1 MLCQKD
7 TKFQRG
13 DRFYLKND
21 RTRRGTILRIA
32 RDDEFGCDLATWHF
46 DYYVVQM
53 DNGENAPIQ
62 TDEGGIAEDSDMVK
76 IVFQ

>member
-1 MLCQKD
+1 M
-7 TKFQRG
+7 FQRG

-21 RTRRGTILRIA
+21 RTRRGTILRVA
-32 RDDEFGCDLATWHF
+32 CDDEFGCDLYFDF
-46 DYYVVQM
+46 DYYVVKM